1 MKPMQEYNTTV
12 NRSVY
17 NKLYKQK
24 HASCSYC
31 KWHGPHSE
39 NDRWECYFKS
49 EYNGK
54 KRARYPNWKLVS
66 KNKKQWMKK
75 TLLFED
81 GRNPYG
87 LWTYWIDIKWPSK
100 IRPK

>member
-1 MKPMQEYNTTV
+1 MKSIQEYTTTV

-17 NKLYKQK
+17 NKVHKER
-24 HASCSYC
+24 HARCSYC

-39 NDRWECYFKS
+39 NDSWKCYYKS
-49 EYNGK
+49 DYNGK
-54 KRARYPNWKLVS
+54 AKEKYPNWKLVS

-75 TLLFED
+75 TLIFENVTNSH
-81 GRNPYG
+81 GR
-87 LWTYWIDIKWPSK
+87 WTYWINIKWHNK